1 MEHRENLYAYAL
13 RMGDT
18 ATVLSHRYCEQVGTA
33 PILEEEIAQA
43 NIGLDIIGQATAW
56 LELAAELGGKGRS
69 ADDLA
74 YLRGEREYTNYL
86 IAELENGDFAQIVLR
101 GYLTSSFLLALYQLM
116 QASQSPEVVAI
127 AQKAVKEVRY
137 HVQHQGDWLERLG
150 HGTEESRRRL
160 LNALDYLWAYT
171 QEMFDQDDLEKTLTD
186 AGLVPDKQLVY
197 ENWLALIKKDF
208 ERADLTIPECEYFQS
223 GGTQGVHTEKL
234 GYLLA
239 EMQSVVRA
247 HPGAKW

>member
-1 MEHRENLYAYAL
+1 MANTDNLYTYAL

-56 LELAAELGGKGRS
+56 LELAAKLGGNARS

-74 YLRGEREYTNYL
+74 YLRGEREYSNYL
-86 IAELENGDFAQIVLR
+86 IAELENGDFAQVVLR
-101 GYLTSSFLLALYQLM
+101 GYLTSGFLLALYQLM
-116 QASQSPEVVAI
+116 QNSNHTEVAAI

-137 HVQHQGDWLERLG
+137 HVQHQGDWLKRLG
-150 HGTEESRRRL
+150 QGTNESRQRL
-160 LNALDYLWAYT
+160 LNALDTVWTYT
-171 QEMFDQDDLEKTLTD
+171 QELFDRDDVENALAES
-186 AGLVPDKQLVY
+186 GLVPDKKAVY
-197 ENWLALIKKDF
+197 DNWLALVNKDF
-208 ERADLTIPECEYFQS
+208 QRAGLAVPECEYYQR
-223 GGTQGVHTEKL
+223 GGISGVHTEKL